1 MGALCESCITL
12 MSERGEA
19 NSVKFA
25 ASAIQQYRALG
36 KDARAAFFGM
46 LAEEFAPDPK
56 AVVESAQRYAATRSA
71 EALIELMQVAE
82 PPRQELLRRLNRA
95 PGGTAMI
102 LEMRRELLDEMRSK
116 PQLAAVEADLHHLL
130 SSWFNPG
137 FLRLERIDWSS
148 PAKLLEQIIR
158 HEAVHEIQGW
168 NDLRRRLEPDRR
180 LFAFFHPAL
189 GTDPLIFV
197 EVALTQDMP
206 AAVGPL
212 LDGGNVDGDVAKARY
227 AVFYSISNCQP
238 GLRGVSLGNFLIKQ
252 VCEVLKQEF
261 PRLARFCTLSPIPG
275 LAQWLNRGAQLA
287 PERLPQDAAARV
299 AAALDTVKPILAES
313 ASNLIAALDRATTAQ
328 RQALLRLGAAYLSA
342 TRDQDA
348 ASDPVA
354 KFHLNNGAQLARLN
368 YRANAAPRG
377 LRESLGL
384 MVNYLYDLREIE
396 KNHEA
401 FVRGR
406 VPAAREV
413 SGLL

>member
-1 MGALCESCITL
+1 

-25 ASAIQQYRALG
+25 GMAITQYRALT

-46 LAEEFAPDPK
+46 LAEEFAPDP
-56 AVVESAQRYAATRSA
+56 ASVVESAQRYAATRSA
-71 EALIELMQVAE
+71 ESLIDLLHATE

-102 LEMRRELLDEMRSK
+102 LEMRRELLDEMKSK

-137 FLRLERIDWSS
+137 FLRLERVDWSS

-168 NDLRRRLEPDRR
+168 NDLRRRLDPDRR
-180 LFAFFHPAL
+180 CFAFFHPAL
-189 GTDPLIFV
+189 PHDPLIFV
-197 EVALTQDMP
+197 EVALTQEMP
-206 AAVGPL
+206 AAIGPL
-212 LDGGNVDGDVAKARY
+212 LDSGNVDADVAKARY

-261 PRLARFCTLSPIPG
+261 PRLTRFCTLSPIPG
-275 LAQWLNRGAQLA
+275 FVPWLTRGAECDA
-287 PERLPQDAAARV
+287 ARLPQGAADRVGPALAAARP
-299 AAALDTVKPILAES
+299 LLGDN
-313 ASNLIAALDRATTAQ
+313 ASNLGAAIERVSPTV
-328 RQALLRLGAAYLSA
+328 RQALLRLGAAYLCGSRDNDPA
-342 TRDQDA
+342 T
-348 ASDPVA
+348 DPVA

-368 YRANAAPRG
+368 FRANTGERG

-396 KNHEA
+396 RNHEA

-406 VPAAREV
+406 VAAAREV
-413 SGLL
+413 IALL

>member
-1 MGALCESCITL
+1 